1 MAAHSA
7 IGGHNALNVL
17 YGHLLDKGVSD
28 RNARNA
34 IARKIATL
42 TLSLWKNNQRF
53 SNEIILEGL
62 PVKV

>member
-1 MAAHSA
+1 MSR
-7 IGGHNALNVL
+7 NALNVL